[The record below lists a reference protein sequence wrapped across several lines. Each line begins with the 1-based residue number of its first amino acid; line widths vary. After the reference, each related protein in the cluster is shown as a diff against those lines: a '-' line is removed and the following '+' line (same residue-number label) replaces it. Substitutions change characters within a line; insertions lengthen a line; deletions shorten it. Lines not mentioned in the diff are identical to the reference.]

1 MIGNIVSHYLIVEKL
16 GGGGM
21 GAVYKADDTK
31 LHCNGTTHVLEVA
44 S

>member
-1 MIGNIVSHYLIVEKL
+1 
-16 GGGGM
+16 M
-21 GAVYKADDTK
+21 GVAYEAEDTK